1 MCWLTGGDTLNSI
14 TPLVTLSPPS
24 SRTLQHRPVR
34 LHHFTVMRTIISQLS
49 QLEYAQCSQSFNR
62 NHWKYF
68 SEQVLGKCVRK
79 VKADAD
85 KMIQINK
92 LEWSFVN
99 HEICKLTISLSD
111 VRVRLL
117 NRRCDVTLH
126 SRRTAGVDQKES
138 LATHSTGSHRV
149 TSSQTTGTLL
159 VELFPS
165 IPALL
170 TIKGL

>member
-1 MCWLTGGDTLNSI
+1 
-14 TPLVTLSPPS
+14 
-24 SRTLQHRPVR
+24 
-34 LHHFTVMRTIISQLS
+34 
-49 QLEYAQCSQSFNR
+49 
-62 NHWKYF
+62 
-68 SEQVLGKCVRK
+68 
-79 VKADAD
+79 
-85 KMIQINK
+85 MIQINK
-92 LEWSFVN
+92 VEWSFVN

-126 SRRTAGVDQKES
+126 SRRIAGVDQKES
-138 LATHSTGSHRV
+138 LATQSTGSHRV